1 MKKLKQ
7 TQLLLQHKKQEGD
20 YFDTFLSLDFDYDK
34 RNQKFQ
40 TTRGFR
46 SIYSLDLPL
55 ISKTNTL
62 TNSYNYKK
70 FLELYENNRTSFS
83 LSLKS
88 ALSLTGEDIK
98 LSERLI
104 IPSSSLRGFEYGKV
118 GPKDGSDFIGGNYV
132 TSMNVQSSLPY
143 LLENAQNLDMI
154 VFLDAATWGVDYDS
168 SIDDSNKIRSSIGIG
183 LDWFTVVG
191 PLSFSLSEVLSKGDN
206 DITESFRF
214 NIGTTF

>member
-1 MKKLKQ
+1 MTK
-7 TQLLLQHKKQEGD
+7 EP
-20 YFDTFLSLDFDYDK
+20 
-34 RNQKFQ
+34 KFQ

-118 GPKDGSDFIGGNYV
+118 GLKDGSDFIGGNYV

-154 VFLDAATWGVDYDS
+154 VFFDAANVWGVDYDS

>member
-1 MKKLKQ
+1 M
-7 TQLLLQHKKQEGD
+7 
-20 YFDTFLSLDFDYDK
+20 DFDYDK

-40 TTRGFR
+40 TTKGFR

-62 TNSYNYKK
+62 TNSYSYKK

-88 ALSLTGEDIK
+88 AVSLTGEDIK
-98 LSERLI
+98 LSERLL

-143 LLENAQNLDMI
+143 LFENAQNLDMI
-154 VFLDAATWGVDYDS
+154 FFIDAANVWGVDYDK

-191 PLSFSLSEVLSKGDN
+191 PLSFSLTEVLSKGDN